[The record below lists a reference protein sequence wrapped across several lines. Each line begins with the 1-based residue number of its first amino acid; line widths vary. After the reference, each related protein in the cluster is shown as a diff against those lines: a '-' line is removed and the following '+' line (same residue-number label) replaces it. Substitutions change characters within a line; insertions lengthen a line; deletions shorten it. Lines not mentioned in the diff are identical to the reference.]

1 MNRTAINLLLSL
13 SIIFL
18 LSCRESRTLRDVET
32 LLETDPRAA
41 DSILSSMPQ
50 PTTNRDRALYAVL
63 KTQAEYKQYKPI
75 TSDSLI
81 LTATRYYGTNRKNYH
96 AALAWYTQGCVYTE
110 LHDDVSAIDAYLKAM
125 DLFPDTLIRY
135 YYLTESCL
143 ARSYYNKSMYDESQS
158 LFSCCRNNAI
168 KTADSTLLSYTD
180 FQIALIL
187 LQKRQ
192 FNSLDTLFLRL
203 VDDKN
208 LSLFYRNQCL
218 IELAKYHLY
227 YTGNNDTAY
236 SFLNQY
242 RKVTNG
248 SLGIY
253 YSLKGDLHYQKE
265 EFDSAYYCYQ
275 QTFLDDCDI
284 YTICNSYKKL
294 CELSLLDDN
303 AKDAYEYG
311 KLYTESL
318 DSIRIIRNANE
329 IASITIS
336 HKAEI
341 EKIRTRE
348 LHKRTIAGSLFITII
363 VIVILLVL
371 YQSHKN
377 LIYLNYIKLCD
388 SMWSEINRRLPENGS
403 ECDYLSIG
411 KAKFMK
417 SPSYFS
423 FLANNNTIKLSR
435 DNKEAIQHDLSVAFS
450 DLMIFMYGHYS
461 SITQR
466 EIQFSILSF
475 LGVDRSIICEI
486 MDLSDDNYRKQ
497 KSRLKAKLGNSFNLY
512 FGRQL

>member
-1 MNRTAINLLLSL
+1 
-13 SIIFL
+13 
-18 LSCRESRTLRDVET
+18 
-32 LLETDPRAA
+32 
-41 DSILSSMPQ
+41 MPQ
-50 PTTNRDRALYAVL
+50 PTRNRDRALYAVL

-248 SLGIY
+248 SLGVY

-275 QTFLDDCDI
+275 QTFLEDCDI

-318 DSIRIIRNANE
+318 DSIRIIRNANDVAKVELSHRSE
-329 IASITIS
+329 INDINNREY
-336 HKAEI
+336 H
-341 EKIRTRE
+341 IRT
-348 LHKRTIAGSLFITII
+348 IIISSMI
-363 VIVILLVL
+363 VIVLLMVLMLLYKSRINRVNTDYIHFCDKVWTDINTTINSDSTEKERFLIGRTKYMNSPSHFILLNKPSD
-371 YQSHKN
+371 Y
-377 LIYLNYIKLCD
+377 KLTRN
-388 SMWSEINRRLPENGS
+388 E
-403 ECDYLSIG
+403 
-411 KAKFMK
+411 
-417 SPSYFS
+417 
-423 FLANNNTIKLSR
+423 T
-435 DNKEAIQHDLSVAFS
+435 EAIKHDIGVAFS
-450 DLMIFMYGHYS
+450 DLIILMLDVYP
-461 SITQR
+461 SINTK
-466 EIQFSILSF
+466 EIYLCILNA
-475 LGVDRSIICEI
+475 LETDRHTACEI
-486 MDLSDDNYRKQ
+486 LVITDENYRTM
-497 KSRLKAKLGNSFNLY
+497 KSRLKDKLGDSYGFY
-512 FGRQL
+512 FG